1 MLTNARRQ
9 GWVRDKVLARALSA
23 SKHISVKSVDYDHS
37 KWHGE
42 EAMKV
47 VGIVGSGNPGGNTE
61 IITRIALEEV
71 EKEGL
76 ETELISLAGKKIQPC
91 DGCRSCVKT
100 GKCHFKDDFE
110 AIFLK
115 MKKADGIILS
125 TPVYYGAAAPQLVSF
140 LSRFYSKKNKP
151 LRNKVGG
158 PIVVARRAG
167 QNFTFAQ
174 IMFFFM
180 IQEMIVP
187 GSTYWNV
194 AFGRMKGDVLKDDEG
209 IQTIRH
215 FGKKLA
221 WLAKKINTK
230 EA

>member
-1 MLTNARRQ
+1 
-9 GWVRDKVLARALSA
+9 VCV
-23 SKHISVKSVDYDHS
+23 SVKSVQQDHS
-37 KWHGE
+37 KYYGE

-47 VGIVGSGNPGGNTE
+47 IGIVGSGNPGGNTE
-61 IITRIALEEV
+61 IITRIALEAV

-110 AIFLK
+110 AIFQK